1 MANNSRSELY
11 TVEFSD
17 MLQLLSQQMKS
28 RLRGLVMTGTHT
40 GKQASPVEFTGSSS
54 VFQRSTRGE
63 TKTIA
68 ETDHTRRY
76 VNPISWSTPSDIV
89 DSFDNMRTKLDPT
102 SNYSRA
108 QVAAHMRQMDDQI
121 IASFFDDAITGETA
135 SGTTSFDSANVVAV
149 GSANFTLAKILEAK
163 QLLMQNEVD
172 MDDPETVVGM
182 AITPDQY
189 TKFVQISEV
198 SNSDFGNTVFDKD
211 GRVTKWNGIDIV
223 ISNRL
228 TDAAGILAST
238 NPGASGTR
246 EIPMWAK
253 SGMHLGLWE
262 DIRGKVVTDES
273 RDRDPLLVTTY
284 STFGATR
291 TEEAKVIK
299 IIVDETA

>member
-1 MANNSRSELY
+1 
-11 TVEFSD
+11 
-17 MLQLLSQQMKS
+17 
-28 RLRGLVMTGTHT
+28 MTGTHT

-238 NPGASGTR
+238 NPGASATR

-291 TEEAKVIK
+291 CEEAKVIK